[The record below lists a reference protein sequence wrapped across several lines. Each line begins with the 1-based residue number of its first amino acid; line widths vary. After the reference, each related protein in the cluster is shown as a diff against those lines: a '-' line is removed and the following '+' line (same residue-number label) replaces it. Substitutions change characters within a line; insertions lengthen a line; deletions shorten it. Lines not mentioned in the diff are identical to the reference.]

1 MNFADT
7 IGSGHTKDLLHSLV
21 DEDNM
26 PHALLISGTEGN
38 GKLALALA
46 YTTYLMC
53 ENRAAKDA
61 CGTCRSCVK
70 MDKYIHPD
78 VHFSFPFTGASSVAD
93 EFIKPWRKFLQEKPY
108 AGISEWMT
116 YLDAQTK
123 QPNINTKECRAIIQK
138 LNMQSFES
146 EKKVLIMWLPEYLRK
161 EGNRLLKIIEEPT
174 PDTYFIL
181 ITEKITD
188 ILPTIISR
196 CQLIKVP
203 PLQDSEIKDAL
214 VSRFNYPVDKATD
227 AAFVAEGNMQKALD
241 IVQHSGKALH
251 DEVLTWFRTCYS
263 NKASDLVSWVD
274 NFDKKSKDEQKSF
287 LMYAL
292 NFFREIARVPVLP
305 EKALRIQESEIQTA
319 KKIAG
324 IINFEKIEKLNN
336 ILTDTIYYIERNANI
351 KVLMM
356 DTNITFKN
364 ILRQK

>member
-1 MNFADT
+1 MKFANT
-7 IGSGHTKDLLHSLV
+7 VGSAHTKDLLRSLV
-21 DEDNM
+21 DDDNM
-26 PHALLISGTEGN
+26 PHALLVSGTEGN
-38 GKLALALA
+38 SKLALVLA

-53 ENRAAKDA
+53 ESRNRGES
-61 CGTCRSCVK
+61 CGTCRSCIK
-70 MDKYIHPD
+70 MEKYIHPD
-78 VHFSFPFTGASSVAD
+78 VHFSFPFTGANSVAD
-93 EFIKPWRKFLQEKPY
+93 EFIKPWRKFIQEKPY
-108 AGISEWMT
+108 AGVSDWMT
-116 YLDAQTK
+116 YLDAPTK

-146 EKKVLIMWLPEYLRK
+146 DNKVLIMWLPEYLRK

-174 PDTYFIL
+174 PNTYFIL
-181 ITEKITD
+181 VTEKITD

-196 CQLIKVP
+196 CQLLKIP
-203 PLQDSEIKDAL
+203 PLQDAEIKDAL
-214 VSRFNYPVDKATD
+214 IDQFHFEANKAQD

-241 IVQHSGKALH
+241 IAQTGGKALH
-251 DEVLTWFRTCYS
+251 DDVLIWFRTCYS
-263 NKASDLVSWVD
+263 NKAVDLVSWVE

-305 EKALRIQESEIQTA
+305 EKALRIQESELETA

-356 DTNITFKN
+356 GTNITFKN

>member
-1 MNFADT
+1 MKFAQT
-7 IGSGHTKDLLHSLV
+7 IGSIHTKDALRSLV

-26 PHALLISGTEGN
+26 PHALLLSGAEGN
-38 GKLALALA
+38 SKLALALA

-53 ENRAAKDA
+53 ENRADGAS
-61 CGTCRSCVK
+61 CGSCRSCIK
-70 MDKYIHPD
+70 MEKYIHPD
-78 VHFSFPFTGASSVAD
+78 VHFSFPFTGAKSVAD
-93 EFIKPWRKFLQEKPY
+93 EFIKPWRKFIQEKPY
-108 AGISEWMT
+108 AGISDWME
-116 YLDAQTK
+116 YLDAPTK
-123 QPNINTKECRAIIQK
+123 QPNINTKECKAIIQK

-146 EKKVLIMWLPEYLRK
+146 TNKVLIMWLPEYLRK

-174 PDTYFIL
+174 PNTYFIL
-181 ITEKITD
+181 ITEKISN

-196 CQLIKVP
+196 CQLVKVP
-203 PLQDSEIKDAL
+203 PLQDKEIKEALMGQYRFDA
-214 VSRFNYPVDKATD
+214 SKAQN

-241 IVQHSGKALH
+241 IVQIGGKGLH
-251 DEVLTWFRTCYS
+251 DEVLVWFRTCYS
-263 NKASDLVSWVD
+263 QKTIDLVNWVD
-274 NFDKKSKDEQKSF
+274 NFDRKSKDEQKSF

-305 EKALRIQESEIQTA
+305 EKALRIEESEIQTA

-356 DTNITFKN
+356 DTNIAFKN